1 MNCCII
7 KRKGNSAA
15 LHGSP
20 ACCISAE
27 LSFEWLQKE
36 TSRCSNF
43 YSSDKPQGSG
53 SSRKQFKGRKVYR
66 RMLLF
71 LHRRLQR
78 GLTSAPQRAWGC
90 LGTLVPENSE
100 LLPGRHRSSLKSG
113 CEAARGSR
121 VLPEGETQS
130 LREHSHTQGPSVQL

>member
-43 YSSDKPQGSG
+43 YSSYKPQGSG
-53 SSRKQFKGRKVYR
+53 SSRKTVQGQEG
-66 RMLLF
+66 LWEDAT
-71 LHRRLQR
+71 LHRHLQR

-90 LGTLVPENSE
+90 LGTLVPESSE

-121 VLPEGETQS
+121 DLPEGETQS